1 MNQLFV
7 SLDAACEELRG
18 LPMKAT
24 VEQLASISVF
34 AQLQSEQLLSLQPCT
49 LVRTYQTGEIVTHE
63 GDRLPA
69 RLYALINGLL
79 RVSKTATS
87 GKETILRTLAS
98 GDIFAA
104 PALFGNGIAPAT
116 VIAESEA
123 QVLMVDR
130 EALLAVIQANPEIA
144 LKMMAVYNQRLQQL
158 HEMVHG
164 LVSERAIVR
173 LARFIQYSAGEPGT
187 QIAGHGAC
195 LRLQLPYYEIARSIG
210 ITYEECVRLFKHLH
224 SVVSYSRGGKITILD
239 WQRLDA
245 IAHGTVEPEAISG
258 GNSPER
264 SAAKREPQ

>member
-1 MNQLFV
+1 
-7 SLDAACEELRG
+7 
-18 LPMKAT
+18 MKAT

-34 AQLQSEQLLSLQPCT
+34 TQLQPEQLASLQPHT
-49 LVRTYQTGEIVTHE
+49 TVRAYQTGEIVSHE
-63 GDRLPA
+63 GDRLPP
-69 RLYALINGLL
+69 RLYALINGVL

-116 VIAESEA
+116 VTAESEVH
-123 QVLMVDR
+123 VLMVDR

-144 LKMMAVYNQRLQQL
+144 LKMMAVFNQRLQQL

-173 LARFIQYSAGEPGT
+173 LARFIQYSAGELNAPVGE
-187 QIAGHGAC
+187 QGVC
-195 LRLQLPYYEIARSIG
+195 LRLPLSYYEIARSIG
-210 ITYEECVRLFKHLH
+210 ITYEECVRLFKQLH

-239 WQRLDA
+239 WAGLEA
-245 IAHGTVEPEAISG
+245 IAHGTVEAAIAPKQTD
-258 GNSPER
+258 NP
-264 SAAKREPQ
+264 SAINGKKHG